1 MKMKKI
7 DIVIGLLL
15 CSVMIRAQES
25 KLLEDYRNKVL
36 QYNQD
41 VMASEQNI
49 LLNKE
54 LEKSARADYKP
65 KLSAGANFNYT
76 GNPMEL
82 NLNLPSLENPVS
94 FKASDTKYGASLSLI
109 QPIYMG
115 GKIREASKM
124 AEEESRL
131 AMYQSATVKSNVC
144 YEADLR
150 YWNTVALGEMADI
163 TKQYYSAVEELVKVV
178 RERVEVELVDRN
190 DLLMAEVKLNE
201 ASYQRMQAQN
211 NYEVARLSLN
221 SFVGVSFDSEM
232 RIDTAIP
239 NILSVKELVVYME
252 NAPSNRAELKMAESK
267 IFIQESA
274 LKLNDSKF
282 LPQFYIGIDGSYSS
296 PGYNFKSDLDP
307 NYAVYAKLSVPLF
320 EWGKRKN
327 EKQASRYRVGMAKE
341 NYGKINDNINLEINS
356 AYYSY
361 SQAAERV
368 TLTESSLKKAKEN
381 ENMAF
386 DRYKEGKI
394 SIAEVL
400 DAQIYYQTAEINHVQ
415 SRLNAQAAR
424 SEFIRAL
431 GIYQF

>member
-1 MKMKKI
+1 MKIKKI
-7 DIVIGLLL
+7 YIIAGLLS
-15 CSVMIRAQES
+15 CSIMSRAQES

-54 LEKSARADYKP
+54 LEKSAKADYKP

-76 GNPMEL
+76 GNPIEL
-82 NLNLPSLENPVS
+82 TFDLPSLENPVS
-94 FKASDTKYGASLSLI
+94 IQGRDTKYGVSLSLI
-109 QPIYMG
+109 QPIYAG
-115 GKIREASKM
+115 GRIREASKM
-124 AEEESRL
+124 AKEESRL
-131 AMYQSATVKSNVC
+131 AVHQSATVKSNIC

-150 YWNTVALGEMADI
+150 YWNTVALGEMVDI
-163 TKQYYSAVEELVKVV
+163 TEQYCAAIEELVKVV

-221 SFVGVSFDSEM
+221 SFAGIPFDDEIK
-232 RIDTAIP
+232 IDTTIP
-239 NILSVKELVVYME
+239 KILSVEELVVYME
-252 NAPSNRAELKMAESK
+252 KAPLNRTELKMAESK

-274 LKLNDSKF
+274 LKLNDSKY
-282 LPQFYIGIDGSYSS
+282 LPQFYVGIDGSYSS
-296 PGYNFKSDLDP
+296 PGYDFKADLDP

-327 EKQASRYRVGMAKE
+327 EKRASRYRVDMAKE
-341 NYGKINDNINLEINS
+341 NYDKVNDNINLEVSS

-361 SQAAERV
+361 NQAVQRV
-368 TLTESSLKKAKEN
+368 VLTGNSLEKAKEN

-386 DRYKEGKI
+386 DRYKEGKV

-415 SRLNAQAAR
+415 SRLNARAAR